1 MSIYFLSVPGKQQ
14 LSFSGLTHPAHRL
27 IIILS
32 LRNGGTLGSLPKP
45 LSKYPDPWLLLLV
58 GDTRNGH
65 PPEEGKVRTC
75 G

>member
-14 LSFSGLTHPAHRL
+14 QSFSGLTRL
-27 IIILS
+27 QRRIIILS

-45 LSKYPDPWLLLLV
+45 LSKRPNPWLLLLV

-65 PPEEGKVRTC
+65 PLEEGKVIFTH